1 MGRWCVSGFGVPHP
15 VFNRFV
21 IFKRRKQIPDFVAEE
36 SRGILELERLE
47 LGEGAREPG

>member
-1 MGRWCVSGFGVPHP
+1 MSGFGVPHP

-21 IFKRRKQIPDFVAEE
+21 IFERRKKIPDFVAEE

-47 LGEGAREPG
+47 LGEGAWEPG